1 MIRSTLRSATAGLWN
16 LLLQILS
23 GEGPEVSSAEDGD
36 NRWQIDPNG

>member
-1 MIRSTLRSATAGLWN
+1 MIRSTLRSATADLWN

-23 GEGPEVSSAEDGD
+23 GSGPEVSSDDDGD

>member
-1 MIRSTLRSATAGLWN
+1 MTLWN

-23 GEGPEVSSAEDGD
+23 ADDGD